1 MYRLELLQGT
11 YQEAV
16 NVFLNKYGGAVDDYF
31 SEKSYARFK
40 AGEIKAPTKR
50 KISRTSEGLYCHHI
64 DEDKMIMMASPEF
77 IRYMDIPFDYQRK
90 NRLVYCNLIEH
101 GILHLLIASET
112 YGRGYE
118 LGCLPGVGGYVN
130 FIRPNLIQ
138 WLIDGVEPKLPWQ
151 IACRNAVF
159 MNKRAAKK
167 MIKQMDR
174 FLFDRYPSM
183 TKKELKEGYEA
194 FQY

>member
-1 MYRLELLQGT
+1 MYGLELLHGT

-16 NVFLNKYGGAVDDYF
+16 SVFLTKYGGATDDYF

-40 AGEIKAPTKR
+40 AGEIKTLAKR

-64 DEDKMIMMASPEF
+64 DEDKMIMIASPNF
-77 IRYMDIPFDYQRK
+77 IRSRDIPFDYQRK
-90 NRLVYCNLIEH
+90 DRLVYCNLIEH

-112 YGRGYE
+112 YGRGSE
-118 LGCLPGVGGYVN
+118 FGCLPGIGGYVN

-138 WLIDGVEPKLPWQ
+138 WLIDGVEPKLSWQ
-151 IACRNAVF
+151 KACRDAVL
-159 MNKRAAKK
+159 MNKHAARKL
-167 MIKQMDR
+167 IKQMDR
-174 FLFDRYPSM
+174 FLFDHYPSI
-183 TKKELKEGYEA
+183 TKKELEEGCEA